1 MSKKLN
7 LQEAAAAVGGT
18 YVGAKTPKKLN
29 LSSKDNKK
37 LGDGITLTFEPE
49 VDGFNDQYTLVR
61 LSDGTK
67 TLNANLT
74 QNSLDLVDFDY
85 GLNKNPEDLTAYASP
100 RIPQNVRTKE
110 QLANWCLIHMR
121 RHFLRFAKTKTKA
134 TQAALH
140 VKVNQGATMNKND
153 LKNVALAVGG
163 TYVGAGEASNNLH
176 TLAQNAID
184 SQIRSLCQHIK
195 LRGCVMDVE
204 FGEAHIDKDG
214 SLDLEIDVE
223 LKAGF
228 TYKGGRHPRIIIE
241 DGASVTN
248 GIDGK
253 GAMLSKTP
261 CKTEARLVALVTNGL
276 RIIWSNCKKS
286 K

>member
-1 MSKKLN
+1 MNKSDLKNVAL
-7 LQEAAAAVGGT
+7 AVGGT
-18 YVGAKTPKKLN
+18 YVDAKTPKKLN

-37 LGDGITLTFEPE
+37 LGDGTTLTFEPE

-85 GLNKNPEDLTAYASP
+85 GLNKNHEDLTAYASP

-140 VKVNQGATMNKND
+140 VKVNKGNRAYGFGFNVRSDDASVRKLLNALKKLAT
-153 LKNVALAVGG
+153 
-163 TYVGAGEASNNLH
+163 
-176 TLAQNAID
+176 
-184 SQIRSLCQHIK
+184 
-195 LRGCVMDVE
+195 
-204 FGEAHIDKDG
+204 
-214 SLDLEIDVE
+214 
-223 LKAGF
+223 
-228 TYKGGRHPRIIIE
+228 TYKHGV
-241 DGASVTN
+241 D
-248 GIDGK
+248 
-253 GAMLSKTP
+253 
-261 CKTEARLVALVTNGL
+261 
-276 RIIWSNCKKS
+276 
-286 K
+286 